1 MNMPIT
7 IENYEAFYLD
17 YLEGNLSGET
27 LVAFEAFLAA
37 HPELSVEED
46 ALVTLQPCEESFDA
60 VQKLSMKQG
69 IDMGDLN
76 EETIEFFLI
85 AREEG
90 LLSVEQTAHLNHWL
104 EANAHYQQDARLY
117 ALTTFEV
124 DAAVVYEGKADLK
137 KPIGGRV
144 IPMWFTGLAVAAGLA
159 LLFTIGMNQGETT
172 QGKPTKT
179 EAIAKAEQHS
189 GEQTNQTATNN
200 GDKTIKIKTPKGK
213 NTQVDHQQPSIGG
226 KKVNEQKPNSPKR
239 PVYQHSIL
247 HEGTVLASLEKRRAQ
262 FSPGSDKT
270 ITPMVIPQPT
280 KIVPETLPTEDLA
293 LVTVDEMKNP
303 IKPVTSRLSETLNTP
318 LDFRTAK
325 AAKKKGGGFY
335 FKIGKVEVSHQTASL

>member
-37 HPELSVEED
+37 HPELSVDDD
-46 ALVTLQPCEESFDA
+46 ALVTLPVSEESFDA
-60 VQKLSMKQG
+60 VQKLSMKKG
-69 IDMGDLN
+69 INMDDLN
-76 EETIEFFLI
+76 AETIEFFLI

-90 LLSVEQTAHLNHWL
+90 LLSQEQSAHLNHWL

-117 ALTTFEV
+117 ALTTFEA
-124 DAAVVYEGKADLK
+124 DSTIVYEGKAGLK

-159 LLFTIGMNQGETT
+159 LLFTIGINQNEPNGKSEFHPTVAKVDTNSNSNSGKVTT
-172 QGKPTKT
+172 HKGDDTVKT
-179 EAIAKAEQHS
+179 DNQKSVQS
-189 GEQTNQTATNN
+189 DNQTPSN
-200 GDKTIKIKTPKGK
+200 GRKKVNK
-213 NTQVDHQQPSIGG
+213 QQPS
-226 KKVNEQKPNSPKR
+226 SPRR
-239 PVYQHSIL
+239 PVYQRSIL
-247 HEGTVLASLEKRRAQ
+247 HEGTVLASLEKRHAQ
-262 FSPGSDKT
+262 LSSNGDKT
-270 ITPMVIPQPT
+270 ITPMVISQPT
-280 KIVPETLPTEDLA
+280 KVVPETLPTEDLA
-293 LVTVDEMKNP
+293 FVTVDEMKNP
-303 IKPVTSRLSETLNTP
+303 IKPVTTRLSETLNTP
-318 LDFRTAK
+318 VDFRTAK

>member
-1 MNMPIT
+1 MPIT

-46 ALVTLQPCEESFDA
+46 ALVTLQPSEESFDA
-60 VQKLSMKQG
+60 LHKLTLKQG

-85 AREEG
+85 ARQEG
-90 LLSVEQTAHLNHWL
+90 LLSTEQVAHLNHWL
-104 EANAHYQQDARLY
+104 EANAHYQQDARLF
-117 ALTTFEV
+117 ALTTFEA
-124 DAAVVYEGKADLK
+124 DTAVVYEGKADLK
-137 KPIGGRV
+137 KPVGGRV

-159 LLFTIGMNQGETT
+159 LVFTIGLNQGGESNS
-172 QGKPTKT
+172 KKSDPS
-179 EAIAKAEQHS
+179 IAKTEQHS
-189 GEQTNQTATNN
+189 GTQTDQAIANN
-200 GDKTIKIKTPKGK
+200 GNDTPKIKTSKGK
-213 NTQVDHQQPSIGG
+213 PVQGDQQHPANDG
-226 KKVNEQKPNSPKR
+226 KKVNERQPNSPKR

-247 HEGTVLASLEKRRAQ
+247 HEGTVLASLEKRQAQ
-262 FSPGSDKT
+262 LSTSGDKT
-270 ITPMVIPQPT
+270 IVPMVIPQPT
-280 KIVPETLPTEDLA
+280 KVSPETLPTQDLA
-293 LVTVDEMKNP
+293 VVSVDEMKNP

-318 LDFRTAK
+318 VDFRTAK